1 LTDFC
6 IGHIAFTLGE
16 RVLID
21 QNRTNSSSTSDPI
34 MASPSD
40 ELINLAGGLS
50 LYQADEVLPEYVS
63 SGDDAS
69 TIGSSVS
76 QTMQTTDQMQAAMV
90 ENAMAMITNLQ
101 EQVHYSLV
109 IQYIIN

>member
-1 LTDFC
+1 
-6 IGHIAFTLGE
+6 
-16 RVLID
+16 
-21 QNRTNSSSTSDPI
+21 

-40 ELINLAGGLS
+40 ELSNLAGGLS
-50 LYQADEVLPEYVS
+50 LYQEDEVLPEYVS

-69 TIGSSVS
+69 AVGSSVS
-76 QTMQTTDQMQAAMV
+76 QTMQTTVQVNAAMV